1 MRDKYFYE
9 VMFDDTSIDVSKE
22 VGLVWSIANSL
33 RGAYTSDK
41 YKDVIIPMVI
51 IRRFE
56 CALEATKGAVVAK
69 HKQNPNLPAALL
81 CQVSKY
87 PFYNYSEYN
96 LKRLLDDS
104 DNIASN
110 LKSYIEGFSAN
121 IQLILEKLLKFS
133 TQIDKMDKSNRLY
146 SVVKKFSDLDLYP
159 THVDSMK
166 MGYIFE
172 DIIRRFSENAEAG
185 DHYTPREVIRL
196 MVNVLLAEGCND
208 LLTDEGKIATVL
220 DAACG
225 SGGMLST
232 TYDFLRRK
240 NPYVD
245 VRLFGQE
252 INPESY
258 AICLADMLIKG
269 QDVKN
274 IMGDEEANTLK
285 TDCFPDQKM
294 RLVIMNP
301 PFGTPWGGK
310 DAPEGQEKKVREE
323 NKKGGRFEHGLP
335 GTGDAQLLFM
345 QHAINKLDEKNG
357 RAAIITNGSPLFSGG
372 TTSGES
378 QIRRWMLEEDL
389 IEAIIALPTQLF
401 YNTDIGI
408 YIFILSRNK
417 RSDRRGK
424 VQLINAVDM
433 WKPLRKSLGKKRR
446 EIDRDSMVKI
456 TELYSNF
463 EENQYCKIFPN
474 EEFMYKEYAVYQP
487 LQRRGVLDEES
498 IERLR
503 TSSYFT
509 SNSSIFNETDFDQL
523 KEMNPRS
530 AADEKKYQ
538 KYLAG
543 QQFVADVLTILE
555 ANRSDRIFMD
565 YSEFEKHLKSLLGT
579 VEGMS
584 ASRLTGIAM
593 VLAVMD
599 KTAVVQK
606 DRKGEIVK
614 DTTTKDTEII
624 KLTQDPEKY
633 FEAEVYP
640 HVPDAI
646 WLYEFDP
653 SKKVSVS
660 NRERIGAEIAFT
672 QYFYEYSRND
682 TAQGIHNK
690 IAQNTVAL
698 QHIFSV
704 NDVEQR
710 NLDALISTYEDQL
723 QLGKKYR
730 DLFVLETLLR
740 GLDPTVE
747 LKDSGLIWFGKI
759 PAHWEVKRI
768 KYVIKQGN
776 DGIKVGPFGSTL
788 TNEVVS
794 ADDGQFKVYGQ
805 ANLIRRDFEYGD
817 NFVTEDNYLR
827 LKNYEVLPYDIVV
840 SMMGTIGK
848 CCVVPEG
855 ISPGIMDSHLIKVRL
870 SSLMF
875 PQYFEYLYESEA
887 VYEQLLLKSK
897 GSIMNGLNS
906 TIVKN
911 VYMVVPPVEEQ
922 IAICRYINEHLSDAV
937 EVK

>member
-56 CALEATKGAVVAK
+56 CALESTKDAVVAK

-87 PFYNYSEYN
+87 PFYNYSEYT

-104 DNIASN
+104 DSIASN

-159 THVDSMK
+159 AHVDSMK

-417 RSDRRGK
+417 RPDRRGK

-487 LQRRGVLDEES
+487 LQRRSVLDAES

-509 SNSSIFNETDFDQL
+509 SNSSIFNETDFEQL

-543 QQFVADVLTILE
+543 QQFVVDVLTILE
-555 ANRSDRIFMD
+555 ANRSDQMFMD
-565 YSEFEKHLKSLLGT
+565 YGEFEKYLKSLLGK

-599 KTAVVQK
+599 KTAVIQK
-606 DRKGEIVK
+606 DRKGEIIK

-646 WLYEFDP
+646 WAYEFDP
-653 SKKVSVS
+653 EKKESAT
-660 NRERIGAEIAFT
+660 NKEKLGAEFPFT
-672 QYFYEYSRND
+672 RFFYEYKEPEKAD
-682 TAQGIHNK
+682 DLLAQFMKLEKSLSEK
-690 IAQNTVAL
+690 IAAL
-698 QHIFSV
+698 Q
-704 NDVEQR
+704 
-710 NLDALISTYEDQL
+710 
-723 QLGKKYR
+723 
-730 DLFVLETLLR
+730 
-740 GLDPTVE
+740 
-747 LKDSGLIWFGKI
+747 
-759 PAHWEVKRI
+759 
-768 KYVIKQGN
+768 
-776 DGIKVGPFGSTL
+776 
-788 TNEVVS
+788 
-794 ADDGQFKVYGQ
+794 
-805 ANLIRRDFEYGD
+805 
-817 NFVTEDNYLR
+817 
-827 LKNYEVLPYDIVV
+827 
-840 SMMGTIGK
+840 
-848 CCVVPEG
+848 
-855 ISPGIMDSHLIKVRL
+855 
-870 SSLMF
+870 
-875 PQYFEYLYESEA
+875 ESEG
-887 VYEQLLLKSK
+887 V
-897 GSIMNGLNS
+897 
-906 TIVKN
+906 
-911 VYMVVPPVEEQ
+911 
-922 IAICRYINEHLSDAV
+922 
-937 EVK
+937 

>member
-1 MRDKYFYE
+1 MKEKYFYE

-56 CALEATKGAVVAK
+56 CALEATKDAVVAK

-104 DNIASN
+104 DNIAEN
-110 LKSYIEGFSAN
+110 LKSYIESFSAN

-133 TQIDKMDKSNRLY
+133 TQIEKMDKSNRLY
-146 SVVKKFSDLDLYP
+146 SVVRKFSDLDLYP
-159 THVDSMK
+159 EHVDSIK

-196 MVNVLLAEGCND
+196 MANILLAEGCDD
-208 LLTDEGKIATVL
+208 LLTEEGKIATVL

-269 QDVKN
+269 QDIKN
-274 IMGDEEANTLK
+274 IKGEEEANTLT

-294 RLVIMNP
+294 RLVVMNP
-301 PFGTPWGGK
+301 PFGKEWGGK
-310 DAPEGQEKKVREE
+310 DAPDGQEKAVRAEF
-323 NKKGGRFEHGLP
+323 KKGGRFEHGLP
-335 GTGDAQLLFM
+335 GIGDSQLLFM

-357 RAAIITNGSPLFSGG
+357 RAAIISNGSPLFAGG

-389 IEAIIALPTQLF
+389 IEAIIALPSQLF

-417 RSDRRGK
+417 RPDRRGK

-446 EIDRDSMVKI
+446 EIDRKSMKTI
-456 TELYSNF
+456 TELYYNF
-463 EENQYCKIFPN
+463 EENEYCKIFPN
-474 EEFMYKEYAVYQP
+474 EEFMYKEYTVYQP
-487 LQRRGVLDEES
+487 LQRRGVLDAES

-509 SNSSIFNETDFDQL
+509 SNSSIFNETDFEQL

-538 KYLAG
+538 KYLEG
-543 QQFVADVLTILE
+543 QQFVADVLAILE
-555 ANRSDRIFMD
+555 ANRSDRVFMD
-565 YSEFEKHLKSLLGT
+565 YGEFEKYLKSLLGK
-579 VEGMS
+579 VKGMT
-584 ASRLTGIAM
+584 ASRLSCIAM
-593 VLAVMD
+593 ELTIMD

-606 DRKGEIVK
+606 DRKGEIIK

-633 FEAEVYP
+633 FETEVYP

-646 WLYEFDP
+646 WAYEFDP
-653 SKKVSVS
+653 KKKESAT
-660 NRERIGAEIAFT
+660 NKEKLGAEFPFT
-672 QYFYEYSRND
+672 RFFYEYKEPEKAD
-682 TAQGIHNK
+682 DLLAQFMELEK
-690 IAQNTVAL
+690 SLSKRIAAL
-698 QHIFSV
+698 Q
-704 NDVEQR
+704 
-710 NLDALISTYEDQL
+710 
-723 QLGKKYR
+723 
-730 DLFVLETLLR
+730 
-740 GLDPTVE
+740 
-747 LKDSGLIWFGKI
+747 
-759 PAHWEVKRI
+759 
-768 KYVIKQGN
+768 
-776 DGIKVGPFGSTL
+776 
-788 TNEVVS
+788 
-794 ADDGQFKVYGQ
+794 
-805 ANLIRRDFEYGD
+805 
-817 NFVTEDNYLR
+817 
-827 LKNYEVLPYDIVV
+827 
-840 SMMGTIGK
+840 
-848 CCVVPEG
+848 
-855 ISPGIMDSHLIKVRL
+855 
-870 SSLMF
+870 
-875 PQYFEYLYESEA
+875 ESE
-887 VYEQLLLKSK
+887 
-897 GSIMNGLNS
+897 
-906 TIVKN
+906 
-911 VYMVVPPVEEQ
+911 
-922 IAICRYINEHLSDAV
+922 
-937 EVK
+937 EV

>member
-1 MRDKYFYE
+1 MKEKYFYE

-56 CALEATKGAVVAK
+56 CALEATKDAVVAR

-81 CQVSKY
+81 CQISKY

-104 DNIASN
+104 DSIASN

-159 THVDSMK
+159 DHVDSMK

-196 MVNVLLAEGCND
+196 MVNVLLAEGCDD
-208 LLTDEGKIATVL
+208 LLTEEGKIATVL

-232 TYDFLRRK
+232 AYDFLRRK

-274 IMGDEEANTLK
+274 IKGDEEANTLK
-285 TDCFPDQKM
+285 IDCFPDQKM

-310 DAPEGQEKKVREE
+310 DAPEGQEKAVRAEF
-323 NKKGGRFEHGLP
+323 KKGGRFEHGLP

-357 RAAIITNGSPLFSGG
+357 RAAIVSNGSPLFSGG

-389 IEAIIALPTQLF
+389 IEAIIALPSQLF

-417 RSDRRGK
+417 RPGRRGK

-446 EIDRDSMVKI
+446 EIDRDSMAKI
-456 TELYSNF
+456 TELYSKF

-487 LQRRGVLDEES
+487 LQRRGVLDAES

-503 TSSYFT
+503 TSNYFT
-509 SNSSIFNETDFDQL
+509 SNSSIFNEIDFEQL
-523 KEMNPRS
+523 QEMNPRS

-543 QQFVADVLTILE
+543 RQFVADVLEILE
-555 ANRSDRIFMD
+555 ANRSDRVFMD
-565 YSEFEKHLKSLLGT
+565 YGEFEKYLNSLLGK
-579 VEGMS
+579 VKGMS
-584 ASRLTGIAM
+584 ASRLSGIAM
-593 VLAVMD
+593 ELTIID

-606 DRKGEIVK
+606 DRKGEIIK

-646 WLYEFDP
+646 WAYEFDP
-653 SKKVSVS
+653 KKKESS
-660 NRERIGAEIAFT
+660 TNKEKLGAEFPFT
-672 QYFYEYSRND
+672 RFFYEYKEPEKAD
-682 TAQGIHNK
+682 DLLAQFMELEKSLSEK
-690 IAQNTVAL
+690 IAAL
-698 QHIFSV
+698 Q
-704 NDVEQR
+704 
-710 NLDALISTYEDQL
+710 
-723 QLGKKYR
+723 
-730 DLFVLETLLR
+730 
-740 GLDPTVE
+740 
-747 LKDSGLIWFGKI
+747 
-759 PAHWEVKRI
+759 
-768 KYVIKQGN
+768 
-776 DGIKVGPFGSTL
+776 
-788 TNEVVS
+788 
-794 ADDGQFKVYGQ
+794 
-805 ANLIRRDFEYGD
+805 
-817 NFVTEDNYLR
+817 
-827 LKNYEVLPYDIVV
+827 
-840 SMMGTIGK
+840 
-848 CCVVPEG
+848 
-855 ISPGIMDSHLIKVRL
+855 
-870 SSLMF
+870 
-875 PQYFEYLYESEA
+875 ESE
-887 VYEQLLLKSK
+887 
-897 GSIMNGLNS
+897 
-906 TIVKN
+906 
-911 VYMVVPPVEEQ
+911 
-922 IAICRYINEHLSDAV
+922 
-937 EVK
+937 EV

>member
-1 MRDKYFYE
+1 MKEKYFYE

-56 CALEATKGAVVAK
+56 CALEATKDAVVAK

-104 DNIASN
+104 DSIASN
-110 LKSYIEGFSAN
+110 LKAYIEGFSAN

-159 THVDSMK
+159 DHVDSMK

-196 MVNVLLAEGCND
+196 MVNVLLAEGCDD
-208 LLTDEGKIATVL
+208 LLTEEGKIATVL
-220 DAACG
+220 DSACG

-232 TYDFLRRK
+232 AYDFLRRK

-357 RAAIITNGSPLFSGG
+357 RAAIISNGSPLFSGG

-389 IEAIIALPTQLF
+389 IEAIIALPSQLF

-408 YIFILSRNK
+408 YVFILSRNK
-417 RSDRRGK
+417 RPDRRGK

-446 EIDRDSMVKI
+446 EIDRESMKKI
-456 TELYSNF
+456 TELYYNF

-487 LQRRGVLDEES
+487 LQRRGVLDAES

-509 SNSSIFNETDFDQL
+509 GNSSIFNETDFEQL

-543 QQFVADVLTILE
+543 QQFVTDVLAILE
-555 ANRSDRIFMD
+555 ANRSERVFMD
-565 YSEFEKHLKSLLGT
+565 YGEFEKHLNSLLGK
-579 VEGMS
+579 VKGMS
-584 ASRLTGIAM
+584 ASRLSGIAM
-593 VLAVMD
+593 ELTIMD

-606 DRKGEIVK
+606 DRKGEIIK

-624 KLTQDPEKY
+624 KLTEDAEEY
-633 FEAEVYP
+633 FKREVYP

-646 WLYEFDP
+646 WAYEFDP
-653 SKKVSVS
+653 EKKESAT
-660 NRERIGAEIAFT
+660 NKEKLGAEFPFT
-672 QYFYEYSRND
+672 RFFYEYKEPEKAD
-682 TAQGIHNK
+682 DLLAQFMELEKSLSKK
-690 IAQNTVAL
+690 IAAL
-698 QHIFSV
+698 Q
-704 NDVEQR
+704 
-710 NLDALISTYEDQL
+710 
-723 QLGKKYR
+723 
-730 DLFVLETLLR
+730 
-740 GLDPTVE
+740 
-747 LKDSGLIWFGKI
+747 
-759 PAHWEVKRI
+759 
-768 KYVIKQGN
+768 
-776 DGIKVGPFGSTL
+776 
-788 TNEVVS
+788 
-794 ADDGQFKVYGQ
+794 
-805 ANLIRRDFEYGD
+805 
-817 NFVTEDNYLR
+817 
-827 LKNYEVLPYDIVV
+827 
-840 SMMGTIGK
+840 
-848 CCVVPEG
+848 
-855 ISPGIMDSHLIKVRL
+855 
-870 SSLMF
+870 
-875 PQYFEYLYESEA
+875 ESE
-887 VYEQLLLKSK
+887 
-897 GSIMNGLNS
+897 
-906 TIVKN
+906 
-911 VYMVVPPVEEQ
+911 
-922 IAICRYINEHLSDAV
+922 
-937 EVK
+937 EV

>member
-56 CALEATKGAVVAK
+56 CALEATKDAVVAK

-87 PFYNYSEYN
+87 PFYNTSEFT

-104 DNIASN
+104 DSIASN

-159 THVDSMK
+159 AHVDSMK

-417 RSDRRGK
+417 RPDRRGK

-487 LQRRGVLDEES
+487 LQRRGVLDAES

-503 TSSYFT
+503 TSSYFI
-509 SNSSIFNETDFDQL
+509 SNSSIFNETDFEQL
-523 KEMNPRS
+523 KEMNPR
-530 AADEKKYQ
+530 
-538 KYLAG
+538 
-543 QQFVADVLTILE
+543 
-555 ANRSDRIFMD
+555 
-565 YSEFEKHLKSLLGT
+565 
-579 VEGMS
+579 S

-606 DRKGEIVK
+606 DRKGEIIK

-646 WLYEFDP
+646 WAYEFDP
-653 SKKVSVS
+653 EKKESAT
-660 NRERIGAEIAFT
+660 NKEKLGAEFPFT
-672 QYFYEYSRND
+672 RFFYEYKEPEKAND
-682 TAQGIHNK
+682 LLAQFMELEKSLSEK
-690 IAQNTVAL
+690 IAAL
-698 QHIFSV
+698 Q
-704 NDVEQR
+704 
-710 NLDALISTYEDQL
+710 
-723 QLGKKYR
+723 
-730 DLFVLETLLR
+730 
-740 GLDPTVE
+740 
-747 LKDSGLIWFGKI
+747 
-759 PAHWEVKRI
+759 
-768 KYVIKQGN
+768 
-776 DGIKVGPFGSTL
+776 
-788 TNEVVS
+788 
-794 ADDGQFKVYGQ
+794 
-805 ANLIRRDFEYGD
+805 
-817 NFVTEDNYLR
+817 
-827 LKNYEVLPYDIVV
+827 
-840 SMMGTIGK
+840 
-848 CCVVPEG
+848 
-855 ISPGIMDSHLIKVRL
+855 
-870 SSLMF
+870 
-875 PQYFEYLYESEA
+875 ESE
-887 VYEQLLLKSK
+887 
-897 GSIMNGLNS
+897 GL
-906 TIVKN
+906 
-911 VYMVVPPVEEQ
+911 
-922 IAICRYINEHLSDAV
+922 
-937 EVK
+937 

>member
-1 MRDKYFYE
+1 
-9 VMFDDTSIDVSKE
+9 MFIVNGVS
-22 VGLVWSIANSL
+22 G
-33 RGAYTSDK
+33 
-41 YKDVIIPMVI
+41 
-51 IRRFE
+51 
-56 CALEATKGAVVAK
+56 
-69 HKQNPNLPAALL
+69 ALL
-81 CQVSKY
+81 HC
-87 PFYNYSEYN
+87 
-96 LKRLLDDS
+96 
-104 DNIASN
+104 
-110 LKSYIEGFSAN
+110 
-121 IQLILEKLLKFS
+121 
-133 TQIDKMDKSNRLY
+133 IDFR
-146 SVVKKFSDLDLYP
+146 V
-159 THVDSMK
+159 
-166 MGYIFE
+166 
-172 DIIRRFSENAEAG
+172 
-185 DHYTPREVIRL
+185 
-196 MVNVLLAEGCND
+196 
-208 LLTDEGKIATVL
+208 AT

-345 QHAINKLDEKNG
+345 QHAINKLDEKSG

-417 RSDRRGK
+417 RPDRRGK

-446 EIDRDSMVKI
+446 EIDRDSMKKI

-463 EENQYCKIFPN
+463 EENQYCQIFPN

-487 LQRRGVLDEES
+487 LQRRGVLDAES

-509 SNSSIFNETDFDQL
+509 SNSSIFNETDFEQL

-543 QQFVADVLTILE
+543 QQFVADVLNILE
-555 ANRSDRIFMD
+555 ANRSDRVFMD
-565 YSEFEKHLKSLLGT
+565 YSEFEKYLKSLLDK

-599 KTAVVQK
+599 KAAVVLK
-606 DRKGEIVK
+606 DRKGEIIK

-624 KLTQDPEKY
+624 KLTQDPEEY
-633 FEAEVYP
+633 FQREVYP

-646 WLYEFDP
+646 WAYEYDP
-653 SKKVSVS
+653 EKKESAS
-660 NRERIGAEIAFT
+660 NKEKLGAEFPFT
-672 QYFYEYSRND
+672 RFFYEYKEPEKAD
-682 TAQGIHNK
+682 DLLAQFLELEKSLSEK
-690 IAQNTVAL
+690 IAAL
-698 QHIFSV
+698 Q
-704 NDVEQR
+704 
-710 NLDALISTYEDQL
+710 
-723 QLGKKYR
+723 
-730 DLFVLETLLR
+730 
-740 GLDPTVE
+740 
-747 LKDSGLIWFGKI
+747 
-759 PAHWEVKRI
+759 
-768 KYVIKQGN
+768 
-776 DGIKVGPFGSTL
+776 
-788 TNEVVS
+788 
-794 ADDGQFKVYGQ
+794 
-805 ANLIRRDFEYGD
+805 
-817 NFVTEDNYLR
+817 
-827 LKNYEVLPYDIVV
+827 
-840 SMMGTIGK
+840 
-848 CCVVPEG
+848 
-855 ISPGIMDSHLIKVRL
+855 
-870 SSLMF
+870 
-875 PQYFEYLYESEA
+875 ESEG
-887 VYEQLLLKSK
+887 V
-897 GSIMNGLNS
+897 
-906 TIVKN
+906 
-911 VYMVVPPVEEQ
+911 
-922 IAICRYINEHLSDAV
+922 
-937 EVK
+937 

>member
-1 MRDKYFYE
+1 MKDKYFYE

-56 CALEATKGAVVAK
+56 CALEATKDAVVAK

-87 PFYNYSEYN
+87 PFYNYSEYT

-104 DNIASN
+104 DSIASN

-159 THVDSMK
+159 AHVDSMK

-269 QDVKN
+269 QNVKN

-417 RSDRRGK
+417 CPDRRGK

-446 EIDRDSMVKI
+446 EIDRDSMAKI

-463 EENQYCKIFPN
+463 EENQHCKIFPN

-509 SNSSIFNETDFDQL
+509 SNSSIFNGTDFEQL

-555 ANRSDRIFMD
+555 ANRSDQMFMD
-565 YSEFEKHLKSLLGT
+565 YGEFEKYLKSLLGK
-579 VEGMS
+579 VGGMS

-599 KTAVVQK
+599 KTAVIQK
-606 DRKGEIVK
+606 DRKGEIIK

-624 KLTQDPEKY
+624 KLTQEPEKY

-646 WLYEFDP
+646 WAYEFDP
-653 SKKVSVS
+653 EKKESAT
-660 NRERIGAEIAFT
+660 NKEKLGAEFPFT
-672 QYFYEYSRND
+672 RFFYEYKEPEKADDLLGKFMELEKSLSE
-682 TAQGIHNK
+682 K
-690 IAQNTVAL
+690 IAAL
-698 QHIFSV
+698 Q
-704 NDVEQR
+704 
-710 NLDALISTYEDQL
+710 
-723 QLGKKYR
+723 
-730 DLFVLETLLR
+730 
-740 GLDPTVE
+740 
-747 LKDSGLIWFGKI
+747 
-759 PAHWEVKRI
+759 
-768 KYVIKQGN
+768 
-776 DGIKVGPFGSTL
+776 
-788 TNEVVS
+788 
-794 ADDGQFKVYGQ
+794 
-805 ANLIRRDFEYGD
+805 
-817 NFVTEDNYLR
+817 
-827 LKNYEVLPYDIVV
+827 
-840 SMMGTIGK
+840 
-848 CCVVPEG
+848 
-855 ISPGIMDSHLIKVRL
+855 
-870 SSLMF
+870 
-875 PQYFEYLYESEA
+875 ESEG
-887 VYEQLLLKSK
+887 V
-897 GSIMNGLNS
+897 
-906 TIVKN
+906 
-911 VYMVVPPVEEQ
+911 
-922 IAICRYINEHLSDAV
+922 
-937 EVK
+937 

>member
-1 MRDKYFYE
+1 MKEKYFYE

-56 CALEATKGAVVAK
+56 CALEATKDAVVAR

-81 CQVSKY
+81 CQISKY
-87 PFYNYSEYN
+87 PFYNYSDYT

-104 DNIASN
+104 DNIAEN
-110 LKSYIEGFSAN
+110 LKSYIESFSAN

-133 TQIDKMDKSNRLY
+133 TQIEKMDKSNRLY
-146 SVVKKFSDLDLYP
+146 SVVRKFSDLDLYP
-159 THVDSMK
+159 EHVDSIK

-196 MVNVLLAEGCND
+196 MANILLAEGCDD
-208 LLTDEGKIATVL
+208 LLTEEGKIATVL

-269 QDVKN
+269 QDIKN
-274 IMGDEEANTLK
+274 IKGEEEANTLT

-294 RLVIMNP
+294 RLVVMNP
-301 PFGTPWGGK
+301 PFGKEWGGK
-310 DAPEGQEKKVREE
+310 DAPDGQEKAVRAEF
-323 NKKGGRFEHGLP
+323 KKGGRFEHGLP

-357 RAAIITNGSPLFSGG
+357 RAAIISNGSPLFSGG

-389 IEAIIALPTQLF
+389 IEAIIALPSQLF

-417 RSDRRGK
+417 RPGRRGK

-446 EIDRDSMVKI
+446 EIDRDSMAKI
-456 TELYSNF
+456 TELYSKF

-487 LQRRGVLDEES
+487 LQRRGVLDAES

-503 TSSYFT
+503 TSNYFT
-509 SNSSIFNETDFDQL
+509 SNSSIFNEIDFEQL
-523 KEMNPRS
+523 QEMNPRS

-543 QQFVADVLTILE
+543 RQFVADVLEILE
-555 ANRSDRIFMD
+555 ANRSDRVFMD
-565 YSEFEKHLKSLLGT
+565 YGEFEKYLNSLLGK
-579 VEGMS
+579 VKGMS
-584 ASRLTGIAM
+584 ASRLSGIAM
-593 VLAVMD
+593 ELTIID

-606 DRKGEIVK
+606 DRKGEIIK

-646 WLYEFDP
+646 WAYEFDP
-653 SKKVSVS
+653 KKKESS
-660 NRERIGAEIAFT
+660 TNKEKLGAEFPFT
-672 QYFYEYSRND
+672 RFFYEYKEPEKAD
-682 TAQGIHNK
+682 DLLAQFMELEKSLSEK
-690 IAQNTVAL
+690 IAAL
-698 QHIFSV
+698 Q
-704 NDVEQR
+704 
-710 NLDALISTYEDQL
+710 
-723 QLGKKYR
+723 
-730 DLFVLETLLR
+730 
-740 GLDPTVE
+740 
-747 LKDSGLIWFGKI
+747 
-759 PAHWEVKRI
+759 
-768 KYVIKQGN
+768 
-776 DGIKVGPFGSTL
+776 
-788 TNEVVS
+788 
-794 ADDGQFKVYGQ
+794 
-805 ANLIRRDFEYGD
+805 
-817 NFVTEDNYLR
+817 
-827 LKNYEVLPYDIVV
+827 
-840 SMMGTIGK
+840 
-848 CCVVPEG
+848 
-855 ISPGIMDSHLIKVRL
+855 
-870 SSLMF
+870 
-875 PQYFEYLYESEA
+875 ESE
-887 VYEQLLLKSK
+887 
-897 GSIMNGLNS
+897 
-906 TIVKN
+906 
-911 VYMVVPPVEEQ
+911 
-922 IAICRYINEHLSDAV
+922 
-937 EVK
+937 EV

>member
-56 CALEATKGAVVAK
+56 CALEATKDAVVAK

-87 PFYNYSEYN
+87 PFYNYSEYT

-104 DNIASN
+104 DSIASN

-146 SVVKKFSDLDLYP
+146 SVVKKFSELDLYP

-232 TYDFLRRK
+232 TYDFLHRK

-417 RSDRRGK
+417 RPDRRGK

-487 LQRRGVLDEES
+487 LQRRGVLDAES

-509 SNSSIFNETDFDQL
+509 SNSSIFHETDFEQL

-555 ANRSDRIFMD
+555 ANRSDRVFMD
-565 YSEFEKHLKSLLGT
+565 YSEFEKHLKSLLGKI
-579 VEGMS
+579 EGMS

-593 VLAVMD
+593 VVAVMD

-606 DRKGEIVK
+606 DRKGEIIK

-624 KLTQDPEKY
+624 KLTQNPEKY

-740 GLDPTVE
+740 GLDPTVQ

-776 DGIKVGPFGSTL
+776 DGIKVGPFGSAL

>member
-1 MRDKYFYE
+1 MRNRYFYE
-9 VMFDDTSIDVSKE
+9 VMVDDTSIDVSKE

-56 CALEATKGAVVAK
+56 CALEATKDAVVEK
-69 HKQNPNLPAALL
+69 YKQNPNLPAALL

-87 PFYNYSEYN
+87 PFYNVNEFT
-96 LKRLLDDS
+96 LKRLLNES

-110 LKSYIEGFSAN
+110 LKAYIEGFSAN

-146 SVVKKFSDLDLYP
+146 SVVKKFSELDIYP
-159 THVDSMK
+159 EHVDSMK

-208 LLTDEGKIATVL
+208 LLTEEGKVATVL

-225 SGGMLST
+225 SGGMLSKA
-232 TYDFLRRK
+232 YDFLHRK
-240 NPYVD
+240 NSFVD

-252 INPESY
+252 VNPESY

-269 QDVKN
+269 QDIKN
-274 IMGDEEANTLK
+274 IKGDEDANTLK
-285 TDCFPDQKM
+285 KDCFPDQKM

-301 PFGTPWGGK
+301 PVGTPWGGK
-310 DAPEGQEKKVREE
+310 DAPEGQEKAVREE
-323 NKKGGRFEHGLP
+323 YKTGGRFEHGLP

-345 QHAINKLDEKNG
+345 QHAINKLDDKNG

-417 RSDRRGK
+417 RPDRRGK

-446 EIDRDSMVKI
+446 EIDRESMKKI
-456 TELYSNF
+456 TELYSIF

-487 LQRRGVLDEES
+487 LQRRAVLDTES
-498 IERLR
+498 IDRLR

-509 SNSSIFNETDFDQL
+509 SNSSIFNETDFEQL

-543 QQFVADVLTILE
+543 QKFVEDVLGILE
-555 ANRSDRIFMD
+555 ANRSDKIYMD
-565 YSEFEKHLKSLLGT
+565 YAEFEKHLKSLLSG
-579 VEGMS
+579 VEKMS
-584 ASRLTGIAM
+584 ASRLNGIGM
-593 VLAVMD
+593 ILSVMD

-606 DRKGEIVK
+606 DRKGQIIK

-624 KLTQDPEKY
+624 KLTQDPEEY
-633 FEAEVYP
+633 FQREVYP

-646 WLYEFDP
+646 WAYEYDP
-653 SKKVSVS
+653 EKKESAT
-660 NRERIGAEIAFT
+660 NKEKLGAEFPFT
-672 QYFYEYSRND
+672 RFFYEYKEPEKAD
-682 TAQGIHNK
+682 DLLAQFMELEKSLSTK
-690 IAQNTVAL
+690 IAAL
-698 QHIFSV
+698 Q
-704 NDVEQR
+704 
-710 NLDALISTYEDQL
+710 
-723 QLGKKYR
+723 
-730 DLFVLETLLR
+730 
-740 GLDPTVE
+740 
-747 LKDSGLIWFGKI
+747 
-759 PAHWEVKRI
+759 
-768 KYVIKQGN
+768 
-776 DGIKVGPFGSTL
+776 
-788 TNEVVS
+788 
-794 ADDGQFKVYGQ
+794 
-805 ANLIRRDFEYGD
+805 
-817 NFVTEDNYLR
+817 
-827 LKNYEVLPYDIVV
+827 
-840 SMMGTIGK
+840 
-848 CCVVPEG
+848 
-855 ISPGIMDSHLIKVRL
+855 
-870 SSLMF
+870 
-875 PQYFEYLYESEA
+875 ESE
-887 VYEQLLLKSK
+887 
-897 GSIMNGLNS
+897 GL
-906 TIVKN
+906 
-911 VYMVVPPVEEQ
+911 
-922 IAICRYINEHLSDAV
+922 
-937 EVK
+937 

>member
-22 VGLVWSIANSL
+22 EGLVWSIANSL

-56 CALEATKGAVVAK
+56 CALEATKDAVVAK

-87 PFYNYSEYN
+87 PFYNYSEYT

-104 DNIASN
+104 DSIASN

-146 SVVKKFSDLDLYP
+146 SVVKKFSELDLYP

-378 QIRRWMLEEDL
+378 QIRRWMLKEDL

-417 RSDRRGK
+417 RPDRRGK

-463 EENQYCKIFPN
+463 EENKYCKIFPN

-487 LQRRGVLDEES
+487 LQRRGMLDAES

-509 SNSSIFNETDFDQL
+509 SNSSIFNETDFEQL

-543 QQFVADVLTILE
+543 QQFVVDVLTILE
-555 ANRSDRIFMD
+555 ANRSDQMFMD
-565 YSEFEKHLKSLLGT
+565 YGEFEKYLKSLLGK

-606 DRKGEIVK
+606 DRKGEIIK

-646 WLYEFDP
+646 WVYEFDP
-653 SKKVSVS
+653 EKKESPT
-660 NRERIGAEIAFT
+660 NKEKLGAEFPFT
-672 QYFYEYSRND
+672 RFFYEYKEPEKADDLLVQFMELEKSLSE
-682 TAQGIHNK
+682 K
-690 IAQNTVAL
+690 IAAL
-698 QHIFSV
+698 Q
-704 NDVEQR
+704 
-710 NLDALISTYEDQL
+710 
-723 QLGKKYR
+723 
-730 DLFVLETLLR
+730 
-740 GLDPTVE
+740 
-747 LKDSGLIWFGKI
+747 
-759 PAHWEVKRI
+759 
-768 KYVIKQGN
+768 
-776 DGIKVGPFGSTL
+776 
-788 TNEVVS
+788 
-794 ADDGQFKVYGQ
+794 
-805 ANLIRRDFEYGD
+805 
-817 NFVTEDNYLR
+817 
-827 LKNYEVLPYDIVV
+827 
-840 SMMGTIGK
+840 
-848 CCVVPEG
+848 
-855 ISPGIMDSHLIKVRL
+855 
-870 SSLMF
+870 
-875 PQYFEYLYESEA
+875 ESE
-887 VYEQLLLKSK
+887 
-897 GSIMNGLNS
+897 GM
-906 TIVKN
+906 
-911 VYMVVPPVEEQ
+911 
-922 IAICRYINEHLSDAV
+922 
-937 EVK
+937 

>member
-56 CALEATKGAVVAK
+56 CALEATKDAVVAK

-87 PFYNYSEYN
+87 PFYNYSEYT

-104 DNIASN
+104 DSIASN

-159 THVDSMK
+159 AHVDSMK

-232 TYDFLRRK
+232 TYDFLHRK

-417 RSDRRGK
+417 RPDRRGK

-487 LQRRGVLDEES
+487 LQRRGVLDAES

-509 SNSSIFNETDFDQL
+509 SNSSIFHETDFEQL

-555 ANRSDRIFMD
+555 ANRSDRVFMD
-565 YSEFEKHLKSLLGT
+565 YSEFEKHLKSLLGKI
-579 VEGMS
+579 EGMS

-593 VLAVMD
+593 VVAVMD

-606 DRKGEIVK
+606 DRKGEIIK

-624 KLTQDPEKY
+624 KLTQNPEKY

-740 GLDPTVE
+740 GLDPTVQ

-776 DGIKVGPFGSTL
+776 DGIKVGPFGSAL

>member
-9 VMFDDTSIDVSKE
+9 IMFDDTSIDVSKE

-56 CALEATKGAVVAK
+56 CALEATKDAVVAK

-87 PFYNYSEYN
+87 PFYNYSEYT

-104 DNIASN
+104 DSIASN

-159 THVDSMK
+159 AHVDSMK

-269 QDVKN
+269 QNVKN

-323 NKKGGRFEHGLP
+323 NKNGGRFEHGLP

-417 RSDRRGK
+417 RPDRRGK

-474 EEFMYKEYAVYQP
+474 KEFMYKEYAVYQP
-487 LQRRGVLDEES
+487 LQRRGVLDAES

-509 SNSSIFNETDFDQL
+509 SNSSIFNETDFEQL
-523 KEMNPRS
+523 KEMTPRS

-543 QQFVADVLTILE
+543 QQFVTDVLTILE
-555 ANRSDRIFMD
+555 ANRSDRVFMD
-565 YSEFEKHLKSLLGT
+565 YGEFEKYLKSLLVK

-593 VLAVMD
+593 VLTVMD

-646 WLYEFDP
+646 WAYEFDP
-653 SKKVSVS
+653 EKKESAT
-660 NRERIGAEIAFT
+660 NKEKLGAEFPFT
-672 QYFYEYSRND
+672 RFFYEYKEPEKAD
-682 TAQGIHNK
+682 DLLAQFMELEKSLSEK
-690 IAQNTVAL
+690 IAAL
-698 QHIFSV
+698 Q
-704 NDVEQR
+704 
-710 NLDALISTYEDQL
+710 
-723 QLGKKYR
+723 
-730 DLFVLETLLR
+730 
-740 GLDPTVE
+740 
-747 LKDSGLIWFGKI
+747 
-759 PAHWEVKRI
+759 
-768 KYVIKQGN
+768 
-776 DGIKVGPFGSTL
+776 
-788 TNEVVS
+788 
-794 ADDGQFKVYGQ
+794 
-805 ANLIRRDFEYGD
+805 
-817 NFVTEDNYLR
+817 
-827 LKNYEVLPYDIVV
+827 
-840 SMMGTIGK
+840 
-848 CCVVPEG
+848 
-855 ISPGIMDSHLIKVRL
+855 
-870 SSLMF
+870 
-875 PQYFEYLYESEA
+875 ESEG
-887 VYEQLLLKSK
+887 V
-897 GSIMNGLNS
+897 
-906 TIVKN
+906 
-911 VYMVVPPVEEQ
+911 
-922 IAICRYINEHLSDAV
+922 
-937 EVK
+937 

>member
-1 MRDKYFYE
+1 MKEKYFYE

-56 CALEATKGAVVAK
+56 CALEATKDAVVAR

-81 CQVSKY
+81 CQISKY
-87 PFYNYSEYN
+87 PFYNYSDYT

-104 DNIASN
+104 DNIAEN
-110 LKSYIEGFSAN
+110 LKSYIESFSAN

-133 TQIDKMDKSNRLY
+133 TQIEKMDKSNRLY
-146 SVVKKFSDLDLYP
+146 SVVRKFSDLDLYP
-159 THVDSMK
+159 EHVDSIK

-196 MVNVLLAEGCND
+196 MANILLAEGCDD
-208 LLTDEGKIATVL
+208 LLTEEGKIATVL

-269 QDVKN
+269 QDIKN
-274 IMGDEEANTLK
+274 IKGEEEANTLT

-294 RLVIMNP
+294 RLVVMNP
-301 PFGTPWGGK
+301 PFGKEWGGK
-310 DAPEGQEKKVREE
+310 DAPDGQEKAVRAEF
-323 NKKGGRFEHGLP
+323 KKGGRFEHGLP

-357 RAAIITNGSPLFSGG
+357 RAAIISNGSPLFSGG

-389 IEAIIALPTQLF
+389 IEAIIALPSQLF

-417 RSDRRGK
+417 RPGRRGK

-456 TELYSNF
+456 TELYSKF

-487 LQRRGVLDEES
+487 LQRRGVLDAES

-503 TSSYFT
+503 TSNYFT
-509 SNSSIFNETDFDQL
+509 SNSSIFNEIDFEQL
-523 KEMNPRS
+523 QEMNPRN

-543 QQFVADVLTILE
+543 RQFVADVLEILE
-555 ANRSDRIFMD
+555 ANRSDRVFMD
-565 YSEFEKHLKSLLGT
+565 YGEFEKYLNSLLGK
-579 VEGMS
+579 VKGMS
-584 ASRLTGIAM
+584 ASRLSGIAM
-593 VLAVMD
+593 ELTIID
-599 KTAVVQK
+599 KNAVVQK
-606 DRKGEIVK
+606 DRKGEIIK

-646 WLYEFDP
+646 WAYEFDP
-653 SKKVSVS
+653 KKKESS
-660 NRERIGAEIAFT
+660 TNKEKLGAEFPFT
-672 QYFYEYSRND
+672 RFFYEYKEPEKAD
-682 TAQGIHNK
+682 DLLAQFMELEKSLSEK
-690 IAQNTVAL
+690 IAAL
-698 QHIFSV
+698 Q
-704 NDVEQR
+704 
-710 NLDALISTYEDQL
+710 
-723 QLGKKYR
+723 
-730 DLFVLETLLR
+730 
-740 GLDPTVE
+740 
-747 LKDSGLIWFGKI
+747 
-759 PAHWEVKRI
+759 
-768 KYVIKQGN
+768 
-776 DGIKVGPFGSTL
+776 
-788 TNEVVS
+788 
-794 ADDGQFKVYGQ
+794 
-805 ANLIRRDFEYGD
+805 
-817 NFVTEDNYLR
+817 
-827 LKNYEVLPYDIVV
+827 
-840 SMMGTIGK
+840 
-848 CCVVPEG
+848 
-855 ISPGIMDSHLIKVRL
+855 
-870 SSLMF
+870 
-875 PQYFEYLYESEA
+875 ESEG
-887 VYEQLLLKSK
+887 V
-897 GSIMNGLNS
+897 
-906 TIVKN
+906 
-911 VYMVVPPVEEQ
+911 
-922 IAICRYINEHLSDAV
+922 
-937 EVK
+937 

>member
-1 MRDKYFYE
+1 MKEKYFYE

-41 YKDVIIPMVI
+41 YKDVIIPMVV

-56 CALEATKGAVVAK
+56 CALEATKDTVVAK

-104 DNIASN
+104 DNIAEN
-110 LKSYIEGFSAN
+110 LKSYIESFSAN

-133 TQIDKMDKSNRLY
+133 TQIEKMDKSNRLY
-146 SVVKKFSDLDLYP
+146 SVVRKFSDLDLYP
-159 THVDSMK
+159 EHVDSIK

-196 MVNVLLAEGCND
+196 MANILLAEGCDD
-208 LLTDEGKIATVL
+208 LLTEEGKIATVL

-269 QDVKN
+269 QDIKN
-274 IMGDEEANTLK
+274 IKGEEEANTLT

-294 RLVIMNP
+294 RLVVMNP
-301 PFGTPWGGK
+301 PFGKEWGGK
-310 DAPEGQEKKVREE
+310 DAPDGQEKAVRAEF
-323 NKKGGRFEHGLP
+323 KKGGRFEHGLP
-335 GTGDAQLLFM
+335 GIGDSQLLFM

-357 RAAIITNGSPLFSGG
+357 RAAIISNGSPLFAGG

-389 IEAIIALPTQLF
+389 IEAIIALPSQLF

-417 RSDRRGK
+417 RPDRRGK

-446 EIDRDSMVKI
+446 EIDRKSMKTI
-456 TELYSNF
+456 TELYYNF
-463 EENQYCKIFPN
+463 EENEYCKIFPN
-474 EEFMYKEYAVYQP
+474 EEFMYKEYTVYQP
-487 LQRRGVLDEES
+487 LQRRGVLDAES

-509 SNSSIFNETDFDQL
+509 SNSSIFNGTDFEQL

-538 KYLAG
+538 KYLEG
-543 QQFVADVLTILE
+543 QQFVADVLAILE
-555 ANRSDRIFMD
+555 ANRSDRVFMD
-565 YSEFEKHLKSLLGT
+565 YGEFEKYLKSLLGK
-579 VEGMS
+579 VKGMT
-584 ASRLTGIAM
+584 ASRLSCIAM
-593 VLAVMD
+593 ELTIMD

-606 DRKGEIVK
+606 DRKGEIIK

-633 FEAEVYP
+633 FETEVYP

-646 WLYEFDP
+646 WAYEFDP
-653 SKKVSVS
+653 KKKESAT
-660 NRERIGAEIAFT
+660 NKEKLGAEFPFT
-672 QYFYEYSRND
+672 RFFYEYKEPEKAD
-682 TAQGIHNK
+682 DLLAQFMELENSLSKK
-690 IAQNTVAL
+690 IAAL
-698 QHIFSV
+698 Q
-704 NDVEQR
+704 
-710 NLDALISTYEDQL
+710 
-723 QLGKKYR
+723 
-730 DLFVLETLLR
+730 
-740 GLDPTVE
+740 
-747 LKDSGLIWFGKI
+747 
-759 PAHWEVKRI
+759 
-768 KYVIKQGN
+768 
-776 DGIKVGPFGSTL
+776 
-788 TNEVVS
+788 
-794 ADDGQFKVYGQ
+794 
-805 ANLIRRDFEYGD
+805 
-817 NFVTEDNYLR
+817 
-827 LKNYEVLPYDIVV
+827 
-840 SMMGTIGK
+840 
-848 CCVVPEG
+848 
-855 ISPGIMDSHLIKVRL
+855 
-870 SSLMF
+870 
-875 PQYFEYLYESEA
+875 ESEG
-887 VYEQLLLKSK
+887 V
-897 GSIMNGLNS
+897 
-906 TIVKN
+906 
-911 VYMVVPPVEEQ
+911 
-922 IAICRYINEHLSDAV
+922 
-937 EVK
+937 